1 MWLLVALILI
11 MPYEANP
18 YLYLGENLL
27 GIFPDF
33 TVIKL
38 LGLLGFAWAGMRL
51 AAGDPSGALLSTRP
65 ARLFLL
71 FFAVMVVIAM
81 AHGTGFQYAVS
92 RYVGFLVFLP
102 FVIVAV
108 RTETDLRR
116 VLKAMVLAYV
126 LVFPYALRQML
137 RFGERLGT
145 GLYETNYLATILVLL
160 VPVAFVFASQERDP
174 RGRLLWTG
182 AGLLLV
188 LMVFLTSSRGGFV
201 GLLAAGMVYVY
212 RRHGIGRAV
221 GAMLGLLAC
230 IVVLPTDVGT
240 RALATIFQ
248 DGGALPAG
256 LETSNRAHI
265 ALFWAA
271 LRMIADNPLIGVGPM
286 NFKDL
291 STSYTGLDIANI
303 AHNSFLEIAAEFG
316 LPALGVFL
324 LLLGSTFATLRRAI
338 RFGPSTES
346 RAIAGWAEGLRSGLI
361 GFLVSAFFI
370 SAQYEKVLWLAVFVT
385 ITLGAIADRR
395 AAIDA
400 AEVEA
405 EADAAAPDLLPAP
418 EPAS

>member
-51 AAGDPSGALLSTRP
+51 AAGDRAGALLSTRP

-71 FFAVMVVIAM
+71 FFAVVVVIAL

-160 VPVAFVFASQERDP
+160 VPLAFVFGSQERDP
-174 RGRLLWTG
+174 RGRMLWTG

-188 LMVFLTSSRGGFV
+188 LMVFLTSSRGGFL

-212 RRHGIGRAV
+212 RRHGLGRAV
-221 GAMLGLLAC
+221 GIMLVLLGC
-230 IVVLPTDVGT
+230 VVVLPTDVGT

-248 DGGALPAG
+248 DGGNLPAG
-256 LETSNRAHI
+256 LETSNRAHV

-316 LPALGVFL
+316 LPALAIFL
-324 LLLGSTFATLRRAI
+324 LMLGATFATLRRAI
-338 RFGPSTES
+338 RFGPSPES

-370 SAQYEKVLWLAVFVT
+370 SAQYEKALWLAVFVT

-395 AAIDA
+395 AALDA
-400 AEVEA
+400 AETEA
-405 EADAAAPDLLPAP
+405 EADAAEPGLVPAP

>member
-1 MWLLVALILI
+1 
-11 MPYEANP
+11 
-18 YLYLGENLL
+18 
-27 GIFPDF
+27 
-33 TVIKL
+33 
-38 LGLLGFAWAGMRL
+38 
-51 AAGDPSGALLSTRP
+51 
-65 ARLFLL
+65 
-71 FFAVMVVIAM
+71 
-81 AHGTGFQYAVS
+81 
-92 RYVGFLVFLP
+92 
-102 FVIVAV
+102 
-108 RTETDLRR
+108 
-116 VLKAMVLAYV
+116 
-126 LVFPYALRQML
+126 
-137 RFGERLGT
+137 
-145 GLYETNYLATILVLL
+145 
-160 VPVAFVFASQERDP
+160 
-174 RGRLLWTG
+174 
-182 AGLLLV
+182 
-188 LMVFLTSSRGGFV
+188 
-201 GLLAAGMVYVY
+201 MVYVY

-221 GAMLGLLAC
+221 GAMLALLAC

-291 STSYTGLDIANI
+291 STTYTGLDIANI

-338 RFGPSTES
+338 RFGPSAES
-346 RAIAGWAEGLRSGLI
+346 RAIAGWAEGLRSGLT

-370 SAQYEKVLWLAVFVT
+370 SAQYEKVLWLGVFVT
-385 ITLGAIADRR
+385 ITLGAVADRR

-405 EADAAAPDLLPAP
+405 GAAAPELLPAP